1 MKEPNADGTPA
12 KGSAKFARQSTL
24 SGHRNKVN
32 AIKWSSDSTSLVSA
46 SLDGSLIVWNAL
58 TGHSKLAIPLRMG
71 WVMSVDYSPNGK
83 CVASGGLDNLCSI
96 FNIEN
101 KLGWAHDLTEP
112 HRELQAHEGYVSCV
126 RFVDNEN
133 ILTASGDSNIILW
146 DIEYRQPTMS
156 FSAHT
161 GDVAS
166 VAHNTSSHNTFLSGS
181 IDTTAR
187 LWDYR
192 MKSYQSNIR
201 TFLGHE
207 SDVNNVTWFPDY
219 QAFGTASED
228 GTCRLWDIAAYQTVN
243 VYGNKMEEN
252 DCVTSMSFSKSGY
265 YMAAGY
271 EDAPGCLV
279 WNTVTAEIEKTVEH
293 SDRVQALEFQPNGNS
308 LATCCWDSKL
318 RIWV

>member
-1 MKEPNADGTPA
+1 
-12 KGSAKFARQSTL
+12 
-24 SGHRNKVN
+24 
-32 AIKWSSDSTSLVSA
+32 
-46 SLDGSLIVWNAL
+46 
-58 TGHSKLAIPLRMG
+58 
-71 WVMSVDYSPNGK
+71 VDFSPNGK
-83 CVASGGLDNLCSI
+83 YIASGGLDNLCSI

-101 KLGWAHDLTEP
+101 KHGWAQDMTEP
-112 HRELQAHEGYVSCV
+112 HRELQQHEGYVSCV
-126 RFVDNEN
+126 RFVDNEH
-133 ILTASGDSNIILW
+133 ILTASGDSNCILW
-146 DIEYRQPTMS
+146 DIEYRQPVSS
-156 FSAHT
+156 FTAHS

-166 VAHNTSSHNTFLSGS
+166 VAHNTSSHHTFLSGS

-192 MKSYQSNIR
+192 LKSYQSNIR
-201 TFLGHE
+201 IYSGHE
-207 SDVNNVTWFPDY
+207 SDVNNVCWFPDY
-219 QAFGTASED
+219 HSFGTASED

-293 SDRVQALEFQPNGNS
+293 SDRVQALEFQPNGCS
-308 LATCCWDSKL
+308 LTTCCWDSKL